1 MGVAWTI
8 LDFKKFSDPGSSS
21 LSLKTFWSCSFF
33 FSSQCLTLVGG

>member
-8 LDFKKFSDPGSSS
+8 LDFKKVSDPGSSS

-33 FSSQCLTLVGG
+33 FFFLGSA